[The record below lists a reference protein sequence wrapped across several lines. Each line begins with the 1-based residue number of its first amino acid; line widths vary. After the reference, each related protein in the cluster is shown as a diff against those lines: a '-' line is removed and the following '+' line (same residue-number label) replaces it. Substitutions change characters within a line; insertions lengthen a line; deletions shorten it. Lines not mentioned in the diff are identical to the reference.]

1 VFGPAW
7 LLFDAASA
15 LSTDCGALAGASR
28 RSQAVV
34 DLPLLVRAASP
45 CRRRT
50 ASFIAVMTGV
60 RDRSDRRPLLV
71 GAVAQQP
78 HGFAAALLA
87 AAIVLLRAAT
97 SLWRSAPLA

>member
-1 VFGPAW
+1 
-7 LLFDAASA
+7 
-15 LSTDCGALAGASR
+15 
-28 RSQAVV
+28 
-34 DLPLLVRAASP
+34 
-45 CRRRT
+45 
-50 ASFIAVMTGV
+50 MTGV